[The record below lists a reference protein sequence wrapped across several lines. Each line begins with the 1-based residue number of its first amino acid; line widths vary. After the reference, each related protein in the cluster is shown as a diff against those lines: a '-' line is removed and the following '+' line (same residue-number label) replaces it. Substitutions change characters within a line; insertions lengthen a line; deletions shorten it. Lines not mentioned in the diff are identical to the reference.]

1 MNGTSTTIPT
11 NSKEAILDAAEELMA
26 NVGYERASIAQICR
40 ESGLPVGSVYHHFG
54 SKAGLL
60 SAIMERGSLRF
71 FATMPQADAD
81 RSISEEQR
89 MRDYWLS
96 AADAIYANFNYFTLE
111 ADMMRSKNQDEDIA
125 RTAARV
131 REIIHERMEAVIF
144 PYARHLGITNPEQLA
159 QRLVTSSVVFTRG
172 ALIEAG
178 HDLERLR
185 ILMADLYSLLH
196 AAILQAAEAEE

>member
-1 MNGTSTTIPT
+1 MNGTATTIPT

-81 RSISEEQR
+81 RSISDEQR

-111 ADMMRSKNQDEDIA
+111 TDMMRSKNQDEDIA
-125 RTAARV
+125 RIAARV
-131 REIIHERMEAVIF
+131 REIIHERLEAVIF
-144 PYARHLGITNPEQLA
+144 PYARYLGITNPEQLA
-159 QRLVTSSVVFTRG
+159 QRLVTFSVVFTRG

-196 AAILQAAEAEE
+196 AAILEAAEAEE